1 VATRYHNVV
10 CALRIGKPTI
20 SIGYSE
26 KNDALLAEM
35 GLAEYCQSI
44 EQLDVARLEE
54 QTLQLITDRLDLED
68 QVRRVGA
75 HFQRCLREQEDL
87 LASMIFGEAAAIEP
101 VDPLDARDPV
111 I

>member
-1 VATRYHNVV
+1 
-10 CALRIGKPTI
+10 LRIGKPTI

-75 HFQRCLREQEDL
+75 HFQQRLREQEDL
-87 LASMIFGEAAAIEP
+87 LASMIFGEAAAIES